1 MFLLAK
7 IDNVLLGTQQISKI
21 FVGDILTW
29 QKEEPD
35 TIAPVTNVY
44 PNAGTYDA
52 PVQVWFEVYEA
63 STTYYTTDGTTP
75 TENSNIFREPLTI
88 SDTTTLKYFSVDKA
102 GNKEAVKTS
111 VFTINAVDLSTWR
124 YIRYQGYGDQ
134 TGATTRLIELEALND
149 VGANVLAG
157 KLPISG
163 EPVSTGAPI
172 SAVTDGVKAE
182 TSGTYS
188 IWWVGAGVP
197 NLIYDLGADLPV
209 KQLNVV
215 MYSPSFDP
223 RQTRFKLFVSKDNAN
238 WYSVIDMS
246 ANTTP
251 QPPEGW
257 GYAVAFA

>member
-1 MFLLAK
+1 MAK
-7 IDNVLLGTQQISKI
+7 INNVFLGNKQLQKIYIGDN
-21 FVGDILTW
+21 LTW
-29 QKEEPD
+29 QYVEPD
-35 TIAPVTNVY
+35 LTAPITTPY
-44 PNAGTYDA
+44 PNGGTFSGA
-52 PVQVWFEVYEA
+52 VNVWLEVTEA
-63 STTYYTTDGTTP
+63 STTYYTDDGTEP
-75 TENSNIFREPLTI
+75 TENSLIFREPIALNK
-88 SDTTTLKYFSVDKA
+88 TTDLKYFSVDKF
-102 GNKEAVKTS
+102 GNKEAVKTTH
-111 VFTINAVDLSTWR
+111 FTVNTVDLSTWR

-134 TGATTRLIELEALND
+134 TGATTRLIEFEAIND

-157 KLPISG
+157 KTPIIG
-163 EPVSTGAPI
+163 EPVSTGAAI
-172 SAVTDGVKAE
+172 TAVTDGIKAE

-209 KQLNVV
+209 KQLNVI

-238 WYSVIDMS
+238 WYTVIDMS
-246 ANTTP
+246 ANITP